1 VTAQVLKPGRQG
13 FRNSRDASKARLQF
27 HVMVR
32 SGEIYMRTAL
42 EQYDPQIY
50 ELIRQEEARQSGSIR
65 LIPSENYV
73 SKAVMMATSSC
84 LTNKYAEGYPGK
96 RYYEGQQVTDLIEK
110 LAQDRAKKVFK
121 ADHANVQPYS
131 GSVAN
136 LGAYAALLQPHDTI
150 MGMSLVHGGHLTHGW
165 KVSMTSK
172 FYNSVSYEINTQTGR
187 LDYDLIR
194 DLAKKHRPKLIIS
207 GATAYPRAIDFAAFA
222 EIAREV
228 EAYLVSD
235 IAHIAGLVVA
245 GIHQSPVPYADVV
258 STTTHKTL
266 RGPRGGMLLCKA
278 EHADKVDKAVF
289 PGLQGGPHMHTLTA
303 IAVALAEA
311 DTPEFVAYA
320 KQIVANAK
328 AMAEKLMEYGFNL
341 VSGGTDNHL
350 MLIDLRNKGIP
361 GKKFAK
367 ALDRARIVTNYNT
380 VPGDPAPPFNPS
392 GLRLGTPAIT
402 TRGMKEDEARQ
413 VAAFI
418 HRVAENI
425 DKETVIEEVGKEVL
439 MLCSQ
444 FPVPEHFIIP
454 NKNGRL

>member
-1 VTAQVLKPGRQG
+1 
-13 FRNSRDASKARLQF
+13 
-27 HVMVR
+27 
-32 SGEIYMRTAL
+32 MRTAL

-73 SKAVMMATSSC
+73 SRAVMMATSSC
-84 LTNKYAEGYPGK
+84 LTNKYAEGYPGR

-110 LAQDRAKKVFK
+110 LAQDRAKKIFK

-136 LGAYAALLQPHDTI
+136 LAAYAALIEPHDTI

-165 KVSMTSK
+165 KVSLTSK
-172 FYNSVSYEINTQTGR
+172 FFNSVSYEINIETGR
-187 LDYDLIR
+187 LDYDKIR
-194 DLAKKHRPKLIIS
+194 ELAKKHHPKVIIS
-207 GATAYPRAIDFAAFA
+207 GATAYPRTIDF
-222 EIAREV
+222 EIFGQIAKEV
-228 EAYLVSD
+228 GAYHISD

-245 GIHQSPVPYADVV
+245 GIHKSPVPYADIV

-266 RGPRGGMLLCKA
+266 RGPRGGMLLCRA
-278 EHADKVDKAVF
+278 ELADKVDRAVF

-320 KQIVANAK
+320 RQIVKNAK
-328 AMAEKLMEYGFNL
+328 ALSEKLLECGFNL

-361 GKKFAK
+361 GKKLAK

-380 VPGDPAPPFNPS
+380 IPGDTAPPFNPS

-402 TRGMKEDEARQ
+402 TRGFKEPEAQ
-413 VAAFI
+413 QIAAFI

-425 DKETVIEEVGKEVL
+425 DKESVIEEVGKEVL
-439 MLCSQ
+439 LLCSQ

-454 NKNGRL
+454 NRNGNRE